1 MKVCMKSTDEV
12 EKLQER
18 LTEAAKEYVAE
29 KETTIQPEK
38 AQVIKRVLSQMTVRF
53 EKGRRARKRSER
65 MRERGADA

>member
-18 LTEAAKEYVAE
+18 LAEAMKEYVAE
-29 KETTIQPEK
+29 KETTMQPEK

-53 EKGRRARKRSER
+53 EKGRRARNRSEK